1 MLAMAT
7 PEIETARELA
17 THAND
22 IKHLQ
27 GDMDAMMED
36 VAAIR
41 KSIDEINKKLA
52 TAEGGLK
59 VLIVVGSFAGSVV
72 GYLAGLFI
80 GKSH

>member
-1 MLAMAT
+1 MT

-27 GDMDAMMED
+27 DDMDSMKED

-41 KSIDEINKKLA
+41 KSIEEINKTLSEAK
-52 TAEGGLK
+52 GGWKTL
-59 VLIVVGSFAGSVV
+59 VVVGGIASSLGATVAWIANHFWR
-72 GYLAGLFI
+72 
-80 GKSH
+80 